1 MASSEDAA
9 GSQGVRELL
18 ESRGVYLQEVILENF
33 MSHQY
38 SRIPL
43 RPGINVVTGP
53 NGAGKSSI
61 LLGISV
67 ALGQTYTERGERL
80 SDLIRKGKEIG
91 RVTVIL
97 NNSEIGGKRPI
108 AAVNM
113 DQVAVTRYIKST
125 GDYWHHVNNRFR
137 PKAEVDHLLSQLG
150 LNPENMLIIM
160 HQNMIEQFAARTSE
174 EKLQM
179 VEDAVGAAQLRR
191 RVIEAEDRLNAL
203 LSEEEALKR
212 ALDEAKTAVE
222 FWREEY
228 EKLLQLRKLHDQKT
242 QLEIEHVWSIVIGLE
257 LNVQRL
263 TEKIASSKAEV
274 LKLTEGIA
282 SAEEE
287 VETQKTKFNSLLV
300 ELRENYFS
308 LLDQKLKQLN
318 PASIKSDRE
327 EIDKLRSEI
336 LETEKKI
343 ISAVDRMVEKSVRL
357 ELLRHKKRAH
367 ESELRRLESDF
378 QQVDSELKLKTAE
391 AELKGR
397 RVETARKPQEILED
411 IRVLL
416 VQIAS
421 LGQVST
427 ESEDMYVMA
436 DAKYRETEL
445 KAEQLSENIKKA
457 LEEIEHRKE
466 LWRKFLRNLIYDV
479 EPTYN
484 DLLEHVEARGRLAL
498 RNLEDIR
505 NAELDLY
512 VGFRGVEATLL
523 DARTQSGGER
533 IVATLAFLL
542 ALQRHVR
549 SAFRAVDEFDV
560 HLDPLNRDRMV
571 RLLLNTAASD
581 PGVQYILITPGRVK
595 AEDSM
600 NIVLVQNVS
609 GKSSISVARK

>member
-1 MASSEDAA
+1 MASSGDAA

-18 ESRGVYLQEVILENF
+18 ESRGVYVQEVILENF

-43 RPGINVVTGP
+43 RPGINVITGP
-53 NGAGKSSI
+53 NGAGKSSM

-80 SDLIRKGKEIG
+80 SDLIRKGKDIG

-97 NNSEIGGKRPI
+97 NNSAINGKRPI

-113 DQVAVTRYIKST
+113 DQVAVTRYIKNT

-150 LNPENMLIIM
+150 INPENMLIIM
-160 HQNMIEQFAARTSE
+160 HQNMIEQFSSRTSE

-179 VEDAVGAAQLRR
+179 VEDAVGAAQFRR
-191 RVIEAEDRLNAL
+191 RVIEAEDRLNSL
-203 LSEEEALKR
+203 LSEEDALKR
-212 ALDEAKTAVE
+212 ALDEARTAVD

-242 QLEIEHVWSIVIGLE
+242 QLEAEHVWSIVIGLE
-257 LNVQRL
+257 LTVQRL
-263 TEKIASSKAEV
+263 KEKIGSIAAQVSDLNEGICSAEV
-274 LKLTEGIA
+274 
-282 SAEEE
+282 E
-287 VETQKTKFNSLLV
+287 VETQRARFNSLLV

-308 LLDQKLKQLN
+308 VLDEKLKQLN
-318 PASIKSDRE
+318 PPDVKTRSD
-327 EIDKLRSEI
+327 EIDRLRSEI
-336 LETEKKI
+336 VETEKKI
-343 ISAVDRMVEKSVRL
+343 ISAVDRIVEKNVRL
-357 ELLRHKKRAH
+357 ELLRHRKKVH
-367 ESELRRLESDF
+367 ESELRRVENEA
-378 QQVDSELKLKTAE
+378 QEVESELKLKTAE
-391 AELKGR
+391 AELKGK

-466 LWRKFLRNLIYDV
+466 VWRKFQRNLIHDV
-479 EPTYN
+479 EPTYS
-484 DLLEHVEARGRLAL
+484 DLLSHVEASGRLAL
-498 RNLEDIR
+498 KNLDDIR
-505 NAELDLY
+505 NAALDLY
-512 VGFRGVEATLL
+512 VGFRGVEPTLL

-595 AEDSM
+595 ADDSM
-600 NIVLVQNVS
+600 NVVLVQNVS
-609 GKSSISVARK
+609 GKSTISVTRK